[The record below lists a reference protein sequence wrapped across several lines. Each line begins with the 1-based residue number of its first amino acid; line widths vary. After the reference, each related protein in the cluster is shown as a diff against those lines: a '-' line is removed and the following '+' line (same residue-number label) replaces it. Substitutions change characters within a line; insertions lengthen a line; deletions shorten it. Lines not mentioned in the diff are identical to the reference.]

1 MRGLVILLVGFLL
14 GALVLYIYLS
24 PTVGTVTTA
33 PATPPVVKTVPPET
47 VATPGPATSA
57 GQASV
62 PISVPAT
69 QPLSSPP
76 VQASDDLASRN
87 LLIPVVG
94 IKAEAISD
102 TFNEMRGSSRRHE
115 ALDIMAAKGTPVVAV
130 DDGTIKKLFTSQYGG
145 LTIYQFDS
153 AETVSYYYA
162 HLDRYADGIK
172 EGLPV
177 KKGDTLGYVGSSGNA
192 SPSAPHLHFAVFRL
206 GAEKRWW
213 EGEAINPYGLLARPQ
228 P

>member
-1 MRGLVILLVGFLL
+1 MRGLVILLVGFIL

-24 PTVGTVTTA
+24 PTVGTVATT
-33 PATPPVVKTVPPET
+33 PATPPVVKSVPPAT

-57 GQASV
+57 SQASV

-102 TFNEMRGSSRRHE
+102 TFNEMRGSTRRHE

-162 HLDRYADGIK
+162 HLDRYAEGIK
-172 EGLPV
+172 EGLQV
-177 KKGDTLGYVGSSGNA
+177 KKGDTLGYVGSTGNA

-206 GAEKRWW
+206 GTEKRWW
-213 EGEAINPYGLLARPQ
+213 EGEAINPYGLLTRP
-228 P
+228 

>member
-1 MRGLVILLVGFLL
+1 MRGLVILVVGFIL

-24 PTVGTVTTA
+24 PTVGTVS
-33 PATPPVVKTVPPET
+33 TVPLPQPA
-47 VATPGPATSA
+47 VKSPTPTIVTTPSPQTSA
-57 GQASV
+57 VQASV

-76 VQASDDLASRN
+76 LQSSEDWANRS

-102 TFNEMRGSSRRHE
+102 TFNEMRGSTRRHG

-130 DDGTIKKLFTSQYGG
+130 DDGVIKKLFTSQYGG
-145 LTIYQFDS
+145 LTIYQFDTN
-153 AETVSYYYA
+153 ETVSYYYA

-172 EGLPV
+172 EGLQV
-177 KKGDTLGYVGSSGNA
+177 KKGDTLGYVGSTGNA
-192 SPSAPHLHFAVFRL
+192 SPSAPHLHFAIFRL

-213 EGEAINPYGLLARPQ
+213 EGEEVNPYSLLVRQ
-228 P
+228 

>member
-1 MRGLVILLVGFLL
+1 MRGLIILLIGFIL

-24 PTVGTVTTA
+24 PTVGTVATP
-33 PATPPVVKTVPPET
+33 PATPAVKSTPPVTD
-47 VATPGPATSA
+47 ATPSPSTSA

-94 IKAEAISD
+94 VKAEAISD
-102 TFNEMRGSSRRHE
+102 TFNEMRGSTRRHE

-162 HLDRYADGIK
+162 HLDRYAEGVK
-172 EGLPV
+172 EGLQV
-177 KKGDTLGYVGSSGNA
+177 KKGDTLGYVGSTGNA

-213 EGEAINPYGLLARPQ
+213 EGEAINPYGLIARSQ

>member
-1 MRGLVILLVGFLL
+1 MRGLVILLVGFIL

-24 PTVGTVTTA
+24 PTVGTVPTS
-33 PATPPVVKTVPPET
+33 PATPAVKSIPPAT
-47 VATPGPATSA
+47 VATPSPATSA
-57 GQASV
+57 AQASV

-76 VQASDDLASRN
+76 VETGDDLASRN

-102 TFNEMRGSSRRHE
+102 TFNEMRGSTRRHE
-115 ALDIMAAKGTPVVAV
+115 ALDIMAAKGTPVIAV

-162 HLDRYADGIK
+162 HLDRYAEGVK
-172 EGLPV
+172 EGLQI
-177 KKGDTLGYVGSSGNA
+177 KKGDTLGYVGSTGNA

-213 EGEAINPYGLLARPQ
+213 EGEAINPYGLLVRPQ

>member
-1 MRGLVILLVGFLL
+1 MRGLIILLIGFIL
-14 GALVLYIYLS
+14 GAMVLYIYLS
-24 PTVGTVTTA
+24 PTV
-33 PATPPVVKTVPPET
+33 ET
-47 VATPGPATSA
+47 VATTPATPAVKSTPSVTVATPSPSTSA

-94 IKAEAISD
+94 VKAEAISD
-102 TFNEMRGSSRRHE
+102 TFNEMRGSTRRHE

-162 HLDRYADGIK
+162 HLDRYAEGIK
-172 EGLPV
+172 EGLQV
-177 KKGDTLGYVGSSGNA
+177 KKGDTLGYVGSTGNA

-206 GAEKRWW
+206 GTEKRWW
-213 EGEAINPYGLLARPQ
+213 EGEAINPYGLLTRP
-228 P
+228 